1 MFYFGKGAEKV
12 IRGGTM
18 SSHTGRKQCAAGRQI
33 QVAVFGEAG
42 VDKVKGKAKAMVS
55 RAKQT
60 PKGQEQMSKG
70 GPGAKLHQ
78 RIIRGGGV
86 VHSRLG
92 GSVSRRNVTCHNDHS
107 PTSATDHRYTI
118 IVGKNY
124 HHIFSYLELN
134 QVQFCLPSIS
144 LAIFVFLEGR
154 NKFNS
159 REKSLR

>member
-1 MFYFGKGAEKV
+1 
-12 IRGGTM
+12 M

-78 RIIRGGGV
+78 RIIRGGGGGASEEGGV

-92 GSVSRRNVTCHNDHS
+92 DSVSRRNVTCHNDHS

-118 IVGKNY
+118 IVGINY
-124 HHIFSYLELN
+124 HLF
-134 QVQFCLPSIS
+134 FPLP
-144 LAIFVFLEGR
+144 VM
-154 NKFNS
+154 
-159 REKSLR
+159 